1 MADITLYEL
10 LGITS
15 ERSVEIARSVRSAYS
30 ESNSPA
36 EWLKR
41 LVEEFGITPENAEI
55 FACGWFAGRYAGVS
69 EVFNV
74 VSRKMD
80 EMDKD
85 RAKKVEKER
94 LYQSADGYA

>member
-36 EWLKR
+36 EWVKR
-41 LVEEFGITPENAEI
+41 LVEEFGIAPENAEI

-94 LYQSADGYA
+94 RYQPADGYA